1 MMECVILVR
10 LNSGKVVAIMEDER
24 LAVFRNTGEAVALAD
39 GHPLCKAM
47 PYQIVE
53 LDEL

>member
-1 MMECVILVR
+1 MVECAILVR
-10 LNSGKVVAIMEDER
+10 LNSGRVVAISEDEN
-24 LAVFRNTGEAVALAD
+24 LAIFRNMDEAVALTD
-39 GHPLCKAM
+39 NHPLCKAM

>member
-1 MMECVILVR
+1 MECVILVR
-10 LNSGKVVAIMEDER
+10 LNSGKVIAISEEDC
-24 LAVFRNTGEAVALAD
+24 LSVFPDIEEAITLAD
-39 GHPLCKAM
+39 EHSLCRAM

>member
-1 MMECVILVR
+1 MECVILVR
-10 LNSGKVVAIMEDER
+10 LNTGKVIAISGEDC
-24 LAVFRNTGEAVALAD
+24 LSVFPDMDAAIALAD
-39 GHPLCKAM
+39 EHSLCRAM

>member
-1 MMECVILVR
+1 MECVILVR
-10 LNSGKVVAIMEDER
+10 LNNGDVVAISEEER
-24 LAVFRNTGEAVALAD
+24 LSVFSNIDEAVDLAD
-39 GHPLCKAM
+39 KHSLCRAM